1 MAPPSM
7 KLQKSKT
14 KIIVYRLS
22 SVVKYPMNPDLK
34 VQQVECQHC
43 AKLSR
48 YERSSKKNHGFGER
62 KNRGLIH

>member
-48 YERSSKKNHGFGER
+48 YERSS
-62 KNRGLIH
+62 